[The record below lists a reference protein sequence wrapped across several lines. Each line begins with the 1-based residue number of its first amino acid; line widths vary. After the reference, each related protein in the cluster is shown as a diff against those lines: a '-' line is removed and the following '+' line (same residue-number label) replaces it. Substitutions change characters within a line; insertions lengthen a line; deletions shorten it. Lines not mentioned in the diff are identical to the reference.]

1 MNFTGH
7 KPLTYILYLVKRK
20 HEQQVKLLNELQRV
34 ILHARAVS
42 SYLLFER

>member
-20 HEQQVKLLNELQRV
+20 HKQQVKLLNELQRI
-34 ILHARAVS
+34 ILQARAVS